1 MNEQLK
7 TLNKKIRLLNDVL
20 PMNALFTNDK
30 GKEFDKSRAEERL
43 TEMLKQSRKHLRNEH
58 DLSIFFARNHI
69 IKIATDLREFFF
81 NKEVVI
87 KRKVVNDRLI
97 SVYLQDPT
105 TKEIMPLNPDAFIK
119 MVEKIKLKE
128 I

>member
-1 MNEQLK
+1 MNQQLK
-7 TLNKKIRLLNDVL
+7 TLNKKILLLNEVMTL
-20 PMNALFTNDK
+20 NCLFAKTIFNQNEQYFAQK
-30 GKEFDKSRAEERL
+30 RL
-43 TEMLKQSRKHLRNEH
+43 TVLLKDKTTNM
-58 DLSIFFARNHI
+58 IYFAEKDI
-69 IKIATDLREFFF
+69 LKIATDLRAFFF

-105 TKEIMPLNPDAFIK
+105 TKAIMPLNPDAFIK